1 MTWKIW
7 IESYNNIL
15 KSLAMSLNHELMKQ
29 INQIS
34 GKENKENNYTSPAK
48 SALVDDE
55 EQIDFLMN

>member
-1 MTWKIW
+1 
-7 IESYNNIL
+7 
-15 KSLAMSLNHELMKQ
+15 MSLNQELMKQ